1 MSAYF
6 IGVDV
11 GTGSARAGVFDAS
24 GNMLAS
30 SKQDIRIWR
39 EAGDVVEQSSDDIWA
54 AVCFSVN
61 GAVKSAGIDPRQVA
75 GVGFDATCS
84 LVVLDPAGRPL
95 PVGPSGDPARNI
107 IVWMDHRATEQAA
120 RINQLGSS
128 VLDYVGG
135 VISPEMET
143 PKLLWLAENMPATF
157 RSAWQFFDL
166 TDFLTWRA
174 TGSLARSVCTVTCKW
189 TYLAHENRWDEGYFR
204 TIGLGALADEGF
216 SRIGLDIVPAGTAL
230 AHGLTPEAAA
240 DFGLRPGVAVGA
252 GLIDAH
258 AGGVGTVGAKGG
270 RGNVETRMAYVFGTS
285 ACTMTTTRAPKF
297 VRGVWGPY
305 FSAMTPG
312 LWLCEGGQSAA
323 GAAIDALVRMH
334 PLSNPSEREA
344 ETAGQSLSGWLCDQ
358 AKLMGAPEKAADL
371 IVDLHVVPDFLGN
384 RAPFADPHARG
395 VIAGLTLSGKLG
407 DLVGLYLAGIIGLGY
422 GVRQILAAQKSQGIE
437 TNMIVVSG
445 GAARDDLVRQLLA
458 DSAGVAVAGVTS
470 QEPVL
475 LGAAMLGAVASR
487 SYADLDSAML
497 EMSEIGHIYE
507 PDADTR
513 MWHDRRFRAF
523 EVLQKAEREIR
534 ALPHL
539 TNAPA

>member
-30 SKQDIRIWR
+30 AKQDIRTWR
-39 EAGDVVEQSSDDIWA
+39 EAGDIVEQSSDDIWA
-54 AVCFSVN
+54 AVCFSVK
-61 GAVKSAGIDPRQVA
+61 GAVIAAGIDAAQVA

-84 LVVLDPAGRPL
+84 LVVLDAAGRPL

-120 RINQLGSS
+120 RINRLGSS

-157 RSAWQFFDL
+157 RDAGQFFDL

-189 TYLAHENRWDEGYFR
+189 TYLAHENRWDEDYFR
-204 TIGLGALADEGF
+204 RVGLGDLADEGF
-216 SRIGLDIVPAGTAL
+216 ARIGLDIVPAGTAL
-230 AHGLTPEAAA
+230 AQGLTAEAAA
-240 DFGLRPGVAVGA
+240 DLGLSAGAAVGA

-258 AGGVGTVGAKGG
+258 AGGVGTVGAKGA
-270 RGNVETRMAYVFGTS
+270 RGAVDTRMAYVFGTS
-285 ACTMTTTRAPKF
+285 ACTMTTTRSPKF

-305 FSAMTPG
+305 FSAMAPG

-323 GAAIDALVRMH
+323 GAAIDLLIRMH
-334 PLSNPSEREA
+334 PLSHLAERDAEA
-344 ETAGQSLSGWLCDQ
+344 AGRSLSSWLCEQ
-358 AKLMGAPEKAADL
+358 AKLMGAPEKTAEL
-371 IVDLHVVPDFLGN
+371 IGDVHVVPDFLGN

-395 VIAGLTLSGKLG
+395 VIAGLTLSSKLS
-407 DLVGLYLAGIIGLGY
+407 DVIGLYLAGVIGLGY
-422 GVRQILAAQKSQGIE
+422 GVRQILDAQKATGIE
-437 TNMIVVSG
+437 TDLIVISG
-445 GAARDDLVRQLLA
+445 GAAREALVRQLLA
-458 DSAGVAVAGVTS
+458 DSAGVAVASVQS

-475 LGAAMLGAVASR
+475 LGAAMLGAVASGHH
-487 SYADLDSAML
+487 ADLNQAMS
-497 EMSEIGHIYE
+497 EMSEIGEIYE
-507 PDADTR
+507 PSAEMR
-513 MWHDRRFRAF
+513 VWHDRRFKAF
-523 EVLQKAEREIR
+523 EVLQTADREIR
-534 ALPHL
+534 ASAHL
-539 TNAPA
+539 TRA

>member
-11 GTGSARAGVFDAS
+11 GTGSARAGVFDAA

-54 AVCFSVN
+54 AVCFSVK
-61 GAVKSAGIDPRQVA
+61 GAVKAAGIDPRQVA

-107 IVWMDHRATEQAA
+107 IVWMDHRATEQAG
-120 RINQLGSS
+120 RINRLGSS

-157 RSAWQFFDL
+157 LSAWRFFDL

-189 TYLAHENRWDEGYFR
+189 TYLAHEKRWDEAYFR
-204 TIGLGALADEGF
+204 TIGLGDLADEGF
-216 SRIGLDIVPAGTAL
+216 NRIGLDIVPAGTAL

-240 DFGLRPGVAVGA
+240 DFGLHPGVAVGA

-270 RGNVETRMAYVFGTS
+270 RGTVETRMAYVFGTS

-334 PLSNPSEREA
+334 PLSNQSEREA
-344 ETAGQSLSGWLCDQ
+344 EAAGQSLSGWLCDQ
-358 AKLMGAPEKAADL
+358 AKLVGAPEKAADL
-371 IVDLHVVPDFLGN
+371 IGDLHVVPDFLGN

-395 VIAGLTLSGKLG
+395 IIAGLTLSSELS
-407 DLVGLYLAGIIGLGY
+407 DLVGLYLAGIVGLGY
-422 GVRQILAAQKSQGIE
+422 GVRQILDAQRAAGIE
-437 TNMIVVSG
+437 TNMIIVSG

-458 DSAGVAVAGVTS
+458 DSAGVTVAGVTS

-475 LGAAMLGAVASR
+475 LGSAMLGAVASG
-487 SYADLDSAML
+487 SYADLDQAML
-497 EMSEIGHIYE
+497 EMSEIGQVYE
-507 PDADTR
+507 PDAETR
-513 MWHDRRFRAF
+513 LWHDRRFRAF

-534 ALPHL
+534 ASAHL
-539 TNAPA
+539 TNAPP

>member
-1 MSAYF
+1 
-6 IGVDV
+6 
-11 GTGSARAGVFDAS
+11 
-24 GNMLAS
+24 
-30 SKQDIRIWR
+30 
-39 EAGDVVEQSSDDIWA
+39 
-54 AVCFSVN
+54 
-61 GAVKSAGIDPRQVA
+61 
-75 GVGFDATCS
+75 
-84 LVVLDPAGRPL
+84 
-95 PVGPSGDPARNI
+95 
-107 IVWMDHRATEQAA
+107 
-120 RINQLGSS
+120 
-128 VLDYVGG
+128 
-135 VISPEMET
+135 
-143 PKLLWLAENMPATF
+143 
-157 RSAWQFFDL
+157 
-166 TDFLTWRA
+166 
-174 TGSLARSVCTVTCKW
+174 
-189 TYLAHENRWDEGYFR
+189 
-204 TIGLGALADEGF
+204 
-216 SRIGLDIVPAGTAL
+216 
-230 AHGLTPEAAA
+230 
-240 DFGLRPGVAVGA
+240 
-252 GLIDAH
+252 
-258 AGGVGTVGAKGG
+258 
-270 RGNVETRMAYVFGTS
+270 MAYVFGTS

-334 PLSNPSEREA
+334 PLSGPSEREA

-371 IVDLHVVPDFLGN
+371 IGDLHVVPDFLGN

-422 GVRQILAAQKSQGIE
+422 GVRQILAAQKAQGIE

-487 SYADLDSAML
+487 SYADLDHAML
-497 EMSEIGHIYE
+497 EMSEIGHTYE
-507 PDADTR
+507 PNADTR

-534 ALPHL
+534 ALPQL
-539 TNAPA
+539 TNAPP